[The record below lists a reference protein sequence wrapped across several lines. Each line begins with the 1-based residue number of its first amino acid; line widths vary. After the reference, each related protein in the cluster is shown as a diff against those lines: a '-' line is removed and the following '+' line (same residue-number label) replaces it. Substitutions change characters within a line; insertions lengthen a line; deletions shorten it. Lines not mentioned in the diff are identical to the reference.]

1 MIDDELNFDDSDS
14 LGSIEEELFDEDGQI
29 DEDLLEI
36 IKSTDVEEVDISG
49 LDSDEFEDKEEE
61 NEEDFET
68 L

>member
-1 MIDDELNFDDSDS
+1 MHDELNFDDSEN
-14 LGSIEEELFDEDGQI
+14 LGDINEELFDEDGQI

-36 IKSTDVEEVDISG
+36 IRSTDIEEVDISG
-49 LDSDEFEDKEEE
+49 LDADEFEDSEEE